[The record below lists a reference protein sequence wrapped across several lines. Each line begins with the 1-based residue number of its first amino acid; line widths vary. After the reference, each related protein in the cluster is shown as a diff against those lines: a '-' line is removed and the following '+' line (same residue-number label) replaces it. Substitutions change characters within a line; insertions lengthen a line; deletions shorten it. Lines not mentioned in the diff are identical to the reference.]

1 MTLVERGSGE
11 RGAILRVISANPH
24 LAAARLGGL
33 NLVVA
38 TLNEQD
44 LLDRVISSVLGDRGA
59 RLKTSN
65 IFRLATHLI
74 LPTEKLE
81 YLETIESDLR
91 NLTPVEDLAQLEL
104 LIGAIPS
111 VDLASLSRGFA
122 DSERLAFETHYPLWW
137 TEYCVRV
144 FGRDEAI
151 KLLSAGPRPRYVRVN
166 PLKNRGRTTLPAR
179 LKHFSSML
187 SRIASSPPVYV
198 LKSSPSSFTDF
209 FSEGVLQMQDFAS
222 FLAVKAAEPM
232 PGEKVLDLC
241 AAPGG
246 KTVTLAQFMKN
257 RGRIVSVDYSRNRM
271 QGWKREVRRLGV
283 KIAEPIVS
291 ATESLGLHEKFDLI
305 LLDPPCTGT
314 GILDRNPGMKWRLTP
329 DLIDRYSGLQRS
341 FLDSASQYLSE
352 NGRIIYC
359 TCSITLEENEHI
371 VQSFLKSHSEFE
383 TDPILREH
391 GTIGME
397 GLSDCRRLWPHRDET
412 AGYFV
417 ARLQRVN

>member
-11 RGAILRVISANPH
+11 RGAVLRVISANPH
-24 LAAARLGGL
+24 LAAARVSGL

-44 LLDRVISSVLGDRGA
+44 LLDRVISSVLGDKGA

-74 LPTEKLE
+74 LPAKNLE
-81 YLETIESDLR
+81 YLETIEADLR
-91 NLTPVEDLAQLEL
+91 KLTPVQDLAQLEL

-166 PLKNRGRTTLPAR
+166 PLKNQGRTTLPAELR
-179 LKHFSSML
+179 HFSSML
-187 SRIASSPPVYV
+187 SRIASSPPLYV
-198 LKSSPSSFTDF
+198 LKSSPSSFGDF

-222 FLAVKAAEPM
+222 FLAVEAADPK

-246 KTVTLAQFMKN
+246 KTATLAQFMRN
-257 RGRIVSVDYSRNRM
+257 RGSIVSVDYSGNRM
-271 QGWKREVRRLGV
+271 QSWNREVKRLGV
-283 KIAEPIVS
+283 KIAQPIVC
-291 ATESLGLHEKFDLI
+291 AAESLGIHEKFDLI
-305 LLDPPCTGT
+305 VVDPPCTGT
-314 GILDRNPGMKWRLTP
+314 GIIDRNPSMKWRLTP
-329 DLIDRYSGLQRS
+329 DLIDRYSGLQRR
-341 FLDSASQYLSE
+341 FLDSAYQYLSE
-352 NGRIIYC
+352 NGRIVYC
-359 TCSITLEENEHI
+359 TCSVTLEENEH
-371 VQSFLKSHSEFE
+371 VVRYFLKSHSEFE
-383 TDPILREH
+383 THPILGEH
-391 GTIGME
+391 GTVGME
-397 GLSDCRRLWPHRDET
+397 GLSDCRRLWPHRDKT

-417 ARLQRVN
+417 VRLQRVN